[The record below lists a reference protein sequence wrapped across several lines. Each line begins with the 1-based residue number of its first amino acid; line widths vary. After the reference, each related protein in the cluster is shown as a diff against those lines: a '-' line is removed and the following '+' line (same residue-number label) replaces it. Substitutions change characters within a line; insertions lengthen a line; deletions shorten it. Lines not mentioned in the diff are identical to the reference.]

1 MENKQIIT
9 DELMEIRKHGDIS
22 FPFRI
27 YDEYNPQNLNF
38 FPMHWHKQYEINI
51 VLKGIVEFI
60 INNNK
65 IILSE
70 NEAIF
75 INSNTLHQA
84 SIISND
90 AEWIAIVFSP
100 KLIYG
105 YNESI
110 IKFKNIDNFTSP
122 GIIINDDQTIKII
135 KEIINNYKSNSN
147 LKELTI
153 VSNLIN
159 IFINILNS
167 NSNHLEEKNNIS
179 YIRIKKA
186 LDYIYK
192 NYTNK
197 ITINDLV
204 KEVNMCRTE
213 LTKLFKESLG
223 YTITEYIL
231 RYRIEQSLPLI
242 RSNTLNMTQI
252 SETVGF
258 NSSSYFAEAFN
269 TVMKMTPSQYK
280 KQLKL

>member
-51 VLKGIVEFI
+51 VLKGSVEFI

-147 LKELTI
+147 VKELTI

-159 IFINILNS
+159 IFINIFNS

-179 YIRIKKA
+179 YIRIK
-186 LDYIYK
+186 
-192 NYTNK
+192 
-197 ITINDLV
+197 
-204 KEVNMCRTE
+204 RH
-213 LTKLFKESLG
+213 
-223 YTITEYIL
+223 
-231 RYRIEQSLPLI
+231 
-242 RSNTLNMTQI
+242 
-252 SETVGF
+252 
-258 NSSSYFAEAFN
+258 
-269 TVMKMTPSQYK
+269 
-280 KQLKL
+280 